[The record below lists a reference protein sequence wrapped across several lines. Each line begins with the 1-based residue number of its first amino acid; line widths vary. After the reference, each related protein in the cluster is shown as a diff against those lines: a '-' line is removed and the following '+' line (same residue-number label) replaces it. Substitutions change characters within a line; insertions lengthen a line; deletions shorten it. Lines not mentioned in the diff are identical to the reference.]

1 MFKKIAIA
9 ASLAIMA
16 CSASAQVRPSFY
28 VGADVGN
35 TKIDGLSGHQSS
47 FGGFLGYQFNQNF
60 AVEGGYRRLADFDN
74 VTVNQTHV
82 SAIGIVPLQGGF
94 NIYGRLGYNNLDTKV
109 NSGNTTD
116 LGTGVLYGVG
126 VGYNFTPAIAVRLEA
141 QKPSSDSSNLGASLS
156 LKF

>member
-9 ASLAIMA
+9 SALAIAA

-28 VGADVGN
+28 AGADVGN
-35 TKIDGLSGHQSS
+35 TKLDGLSGHQSS

-60 AVEGGYRRLADFDN
+60 AVEGGYRRLADYDA
-74 VTVNQTHV
+74 VTINQTHI
-82 SAIGIVPLQGGF
+82 SAIGIVPLSAGF

-109 NSGNTTD
+109 SSNYTANSGS
-116 LGTGVLYGVG
+116 GGLYGVG
-126 VGYNFTPAIAVRLEA
+126 VGYNFTPAIAVRIEA
-141 QKPSSDSSNLGASLS
+141 QKPASDLTNVGASLS